1 MNLGLKIEDKPFPQ
15 NITVNLGGRLS
26 IWDRPKIMGVINLTP
41 DSFYEGSRTSVNS
54 DLFKDKVRKMILE
67 GVDILDLGGYS
78 TRPGASEI
86 SIIEE
91 IDRVI
96 PAIEWIS
103 KEFPETLISIDTF
116 RSKVAKEAISGGAH
130 IVNDISAAELDPEM
144 MATVGEL
151 GVPYITMHMR
161 GNPQTMQ
168 EQTSYEHIIQD
179 ILYYFSEKLEDC
191 KKFGINDVIIDIG
204 FGFAKT
210 VDQNFY
216 LLKHLQHFKTLGQ
229 PLLVGVS
236 RKSMI
241 YKTLGVAADEALNGS
256 TALHMYSLCQGANL
270 LRVHDVKEAKETI
283 ELYKKLYP

>member
-41 DSFYEGSRTSVNS
+41 DSFYESSRTSVNS
-54 DLFKDKVRKMILE
+54 DFFKDKVRKMILE

-86 SIIEE
+86 SVIEE

-103 KEFPETLISIDTF
+103 KEFPETIISIDTF
-116 RSKVAKEAISGGAH
+116 RSKVAKEAISSGAH
-130 IVNDISAAELDPEM
+130 IVNDISAGELDPEM
-144 MATVGEL
+144 MATVGDL
-151 GVPYITMHMR
+151 GVPFIAMHMR

-168 EQTSYEHIIQD
+168 HQTSYNYIIQD

-216 LLKHLQHFKTLGQ
+216 LLKNLQHFKTLGK

-241 YKTLGVAADEALNGS
+241 YKTLGVEADEALNGS

-270 LRVHDVKEAKETI
+270 LRVHDVKEAKESI